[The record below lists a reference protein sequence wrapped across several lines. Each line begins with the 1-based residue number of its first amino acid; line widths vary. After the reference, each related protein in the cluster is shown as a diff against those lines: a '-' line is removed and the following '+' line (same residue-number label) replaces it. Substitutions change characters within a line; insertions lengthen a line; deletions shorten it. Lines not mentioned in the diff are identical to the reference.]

1 MIMKTESLRGAHWGS
16 LDKKKA
22 GWNKKIWIALLML
35 VIVAAAGFGAF
46 RVYTQGQAT
55 VTTTTAKVQTA
66 VARTG
71 ELTIYASGA
80 GKVVSSAKI
89 NLSFD
94 ESGTVSEVLVKVGE
108 EVKAVQTLARLQTNN
123 TTASITASISS
134 GELSVLNAQQK
145 LDTLSSSASTASAQA
160 LKNLEDAQ
168 TALTDLGD
176 LTLKVAVATQGV
188 ADAQQTLDTAQQA
201 YDNAHSTGSK
211 ATIDSYYAAMLAAK
225 QNLEKAQENYNN
237 NLYRKADDIIR
248 ARATSQLST
257 AHQNYNYAVWNYNAA
272 QGTANKTERSVTEAN
287 LAAAKVK
294 LNDAQSGLVL
304 AMKGPTPGEIALA
317 KAKVDAAQAEWNRL
331 KDGLDPRDVA
341 IAQATLDNAR
351 AQLELAKAKKLVI
364 DLVAPTQGTILSIAV
379 NAGEAAGTST
389 FITMADLKK
398 PRVQIYLDETD
409 LGKVSVGL
417 EADVVFDALPDQT
430 FVGHVVEVNPSL
442 VVTQNVSTVSALVE
456 LESGALTDNQTL
468 AIGMNASVDVISG
481 RARNAVLVPVEA
493 LRSIGTDEYAV
504 FVMENGTPKLRTV
517 TVGLQDVTSA
527 EILTGLKSGE
537 VVTTG
542 VVATVA
548 TR

>member
-1 MIMKTESLRGAHWGS
+1 MKTESLKGTHWGS
-16 LDKKKA
+16 LGRPKA
-22 GWNKKIWIALLML
+22 RSSKKIWIALLVV

-46 RVYTQGQAT
+46 RVYSQSQTPVAAT
-55 VTTTTAKVQTA
+55 TEKVQTA
-66 VARTG
+66 TARTG
-71 ELTIYASGA
+71 DLTIYASGA

-89 NLSFD
+89 NLSFE
-94 ESGTVSEVLVKVGE
+94 ESGVVSELLVKVGE
-108 EVKAVQTLARLQTNN
+108 EVQAGQVLARLQTNN
-123 TTASITASISS
+123 TTASIAASISS
-134 GELSVLNAQQK
+134 GELAVLNAQQK
-145 LDTLSSSASTASAQA
+145 LDNLASSASTASAQA

-168 TALTDLGD
+168 TALTDLSD

-188 ADAQQTLDTAQQA
+188 ADAQQVLDTAQQA
-201 YDNAHSTGSK
+201 YDNAHSIGSK

-225 QNLEKAQENYNN
+225 QKLEKAQENYNN

-248 ARATSQLST
+248 ARATSDLSS
-257 AHQNYNYAVWNYNAA
+257 AQQNYNYAVWNYNAA
-272 QGTANKTERSVTEAN
+272 QGTANKTEQSVTEAN

-294 LNDAQSGLVL
+294 LDQAKANLEL
-304 AMKGPTPGEIALA
+304 AKKGPTAGEIALA
-317 KAKVDAAQAEWNRL
+317 KAKVDSAQAEWNRL

-341 IAQATLDNAR
+341 IAQATLDNAK
-351 AQLELAKAKKLVI
+351 AQLELAKAKKLIVE
-364 DLVAPTQGTILSIAV
+364 LAAPSKGTILTIAA

-389 FITMADLKK
+389 FITMADLKQ
-398 PRVQIYLDETD
+398 PRVQVYLDETD
-409 LGKVSVGL
+409 LGNVSVGL
-417 EADVVFDALPDQT
+417 EADIVFDALPDQT

-456 LESGALTDNQTL
+456 LESSALTDTQTL

-481 RARNAVLVPVEA
+481 KARNAILVPIEA
-493 LRSIGTDEYAV
+493 LRTIGTDEYAV
-504 FVMENGTPKLRTV
+504 FVMENGTPRLRVV

-548 TR
+548 TK